1 VITRMI
7 RTIVPL
13 ALLAAGCPQ
22 NSTPP
27 VITVFKATPATI
39 HAGQKSTLSWSVTGA
54 TSLSIDQGVGAQTG
68 TSVDVT
74 PTATTTYTLNATGLG
89 GSVTS
94 AATVTVLPAIPAPV
108 ITAFAASPSAVVSG
122 GSVTLSWTVTGQIDA
137 IKVDPG
143 AINVLADTN
152 ATTGVGSHVI
162 TGVSPPVTF
171 TLTATNS
178 GGSATATA
186 SVALSTGTQHLQ
198 YTDPT
203 SITAKLKL
211 VRNASSTNTHLI
223 LDMKVGAA
231 AVTAFGVALN
241 IPFDPA
247 SAGMIIVPASS
258 ITAGAINFGSS
269 PPTAAALLGGAAMP
283 GIYSVGVATKKLAPS
298 DGDVTWAASATL
310 FSISFDMTSAAT
322 APSNVFTAAAL
333 ATNPKFRAAALKKDG
348 TEAVSRVDIAIGD
361 LIISN

>member
-1 VITRMI
+1 MI
-7 RTIVPL
+7 RILVPL

-27 VITVFKATPATI
+27 VITEFKATPATI

-54 TSLSIDQGVGAQTG
+54 TSVSIDSGVGAQTG

-74 PTATTTYTLNATGLG
+74 PTATTTYTLTATGLG

-94 AATVTVLPAIPAPV
+94 MTTVTVLPAVPAPV
-108 ITAFAASPSAVVSG
+108 ITAFTASPSVVAAG
-122 GSVTLSWTVTGQIDA
+122 GSVTLTWTVTGQFDA

-143 AINVLADTN
+143 SINVLADTN
-152 ATTGVGSHVI
+152 ASTGAGSHVI
-162 TGVSPPVTF
+162 TGVSPPVTY

-178 GGSATATA
+178 GGSATMTA
-186 SVALSTGTQHLQ
+186 SVALSTGIQHLQ

-211 VRNASSTNTHLI
+211 VRNASSTNTHLV

-247 SAGMIIVPASS
+247 SAGMISVPASP
-258 ITAGAINFGSS
+258 ITAGVISFGSG
-269 PPTAAALLGGAAMP
+269 PPTAAALLGSASSAMP
-283 GIYSVGVATKKLAPS
+283 GIYSVGVAKKKAS
-298 DGDVTWAASATL
+298 AGDGDDTWLAGATL
-310 FSISFDMTSAAT
+310 FSIAFDMTVSAT
-322 APSNVFTAAAL
+322 GPTNVFTAAAL
-333 ATNPKFRAAALKKDG
+333 ATNTKFRAAALKKDG
-348 TEAVSRVDIAIGD
+348 TEAVSKVDIAVGD
-361 LIISN
+361 LIISP